1 MAKLIAKY
9 FRYYRLIKLIAEGI
23 SGLYRKVFLYKVRVL
38 ILVATDLLALVVRNT
53 VIRTSFRILASCYIK
68 EVELSI
74 ESKIKRL
81 F

>member
-1 MAKLIAKY
+1 M
-9 FRYYRLIKLIAEGI
+9 
-23 SGLYRKVFLYKVRVL
+23 FLHKVRVL
-38 ILVATDLLALVVRNT
+38 ALVATDLLALVVRNT
-53 VIRTSFRILASCYIK
+53 VIITPFRILASYHIK

>member
-1 MAKLIAKY
+1 M
-9 FRYYRLIKLIAEGI
+9 
-23 SGLYRKVFLYKVRVL
+23 FLYKIRVL
-38 ILVATDLLALVVRNT
+38 ALVATDLLALIVRNT
-53 VIRTSFRILASCYIK
+53 VITMPFRILASCYIK

>member
-1 MAKLIAKY
+1 
-9 FRYYRLIKLIAEGI
+9 
-23 SGLYRKVFLYKVRVL
+23 VFLHKIRVL
-38 ILVATDLLALVVRNT
+38 ALVATDLLALVVRNT
-53 VIRTSFRILASCYIK
+53 ITIIPFRILASYYIK